1 MKNIEKLTVLE
12 LVKVKVIGL
21 TGDNKPARA
30 KWEGSKKMHEQM
42 KVICMKLL

>member
-1 MKNIEKLTVLE
+1 MLE

-30 KWEGSKKMHEQM
+30 KWKGPKKMHEQM
-42 KVICMKLL
+42 KVTNMKLL